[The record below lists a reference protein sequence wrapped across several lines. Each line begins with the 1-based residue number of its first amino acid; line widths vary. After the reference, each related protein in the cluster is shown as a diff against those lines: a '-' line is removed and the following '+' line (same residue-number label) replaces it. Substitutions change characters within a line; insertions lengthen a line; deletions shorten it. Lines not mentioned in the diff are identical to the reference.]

1 MQIVKPAIFLLLT
14 CFAFAAN
21 AQPRESIEGVHYQ
34 ALATPVP
41 TVTDEDHIEV
51 RDIFWYGCPEC
62 STLEPLMT
70 EWRGGVTGDLVFVR
84 MPAIWNDLM
93 ALHARIFFT
102 GRAVNAEDRIHKAA
116 FRAIHEQNNPLRN
129 VEQVKDFFVANGIT
143 AEAFETA
150 WNSEEVNAAVD
161 EAKLRTGDYAIDKLP
176 AVIVGGR
183 YKVLHNAKVFNHV
196 EFNIAFNNVIYKMRV
211 ERRPDFQ
218 FVK

>member
-1 MQIVKPAIFLLLT
+1 MSMINPSIFLLLT
-14 CFAFAAN
+14 CLTFAAT
-21 AQPRESIEGVHYQ
+21 AQPREAVEGMHYQ

-41 TVTDEDHIEV
+41 TSTDADHIEV
-51 RDIFWYGCPEC
+51 RDIFWYGCPDC

-70 EWRGGVTGDLVFVR
+70 EWRSGVTGDLVFVR

-102 GRAVNAEDRIHKAA
+102 GRALEAEDRIHQGA
-116 FRAIHEQNNPLRN
+116 FRAIHEQGNPLRN
-129 VEQVKDFFVANGIT
+129 EQQIREFFVTNGIA

-150 WNSEEVNAAVD
+150 WNSEEVIAAVD
-161 EAKLRTGDYAIDKLP
+161 DARLRTADYDIQKLP

-196 EFNIAFNNVIYKMRV
+196 EFNIAFNNVIFKMRV
-211 ERRPDFQ
+211 ERRPDFKSVQ
-218 FVK
+218 